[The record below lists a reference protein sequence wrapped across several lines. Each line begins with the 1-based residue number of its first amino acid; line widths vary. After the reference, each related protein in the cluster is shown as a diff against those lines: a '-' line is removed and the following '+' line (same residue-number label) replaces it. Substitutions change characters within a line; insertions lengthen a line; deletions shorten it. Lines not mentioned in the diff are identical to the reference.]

1 MVHHVERCI
10 KVKQNLNALFTII
23 QWNKDVIEHF
33 DQDCLSAMAGFKA
46 WLKGLTNFILTD
58 MCL

>member
-1 MVHHVERCI
+1 MVHHIERCI
-10 KVKQNLNALFTII
+10 KVKQNLTLFAII

-33 DQDCLSAMAGFKA
+33 DQDCLSAMAGLKA
-46 WLKGLTNFILTD
+46 WPKGLNNFILTD